1 MSFPVAGVKVLR
13 NRQALNYA
21 DCAIRQNL
29 AGPNLRRQHSVR
41 ADYLSMDNIYT
52 DSDTSIT
59 DVNQIIGVFD
69 YPDQGLDDGILKKP
83 VSALNVA
90 LSEIP
95 KFLEDLCDNLQS
107 LAHLEYF
114 LHKLSPNIMII

>member
-21 DCAIRQNL
+21 ACAIRQNL

-41 ADYLSMDNIYT
+41 TDYLSMDNIYA

-59 DVNQIIGVFD
+59 DVNQIIDVFNN
-69 YPDQGLDDGILKKP
+69 PDQGLDDG
-83 VSALNVA
+83 N
-90 LSEIP
+90 SEEARID
-95 KFLEDLCDNLQS
+95 FECGTV
-107 LAHLEYF
+107 
-114 LHKLSPNIMII
+114 

>member
-1 MSFPVAGVKVLR
+1 MSFPVAGVRVLR

-41 ADYLSMDNIYT
+41 ADYLSMDNIYA

-59 DVNQIIGVFD
+59 DVDQIIDVFNN
-69 YPDQGLDDGILKKP
+69 PDHGLDDG
-83 VSALNVA
+83 N
-90 LSEIP
+90 SEEARIGFECGTVQNSKVP
-95 KFLEDLCDNLQS
+95 RRF
-107 LAHLEYF
+107 
-114 LHKLSPNIMII
+114 MR

>member
-13 NRQALNYA
+13 NRQTLNYA

-41 ADYLSMDNIYT
+41 ADYLSMDNIYA

-59 DVNQIIGVFD
+59 DVNQIIDVFNN
-69 YPDQGLDDGILKKP
+69 PDHGLDDG
-83 VSALNVA
+83 N
-90 LSEIP
+90 SEEARIGFECGTVQNSKVP
-95 KFLEDLCDNLQS
+95 RRF
-107 LAHLEYF
+107 
-114 LHKLSPNIMII
+114 MR